1 MTWSGGSRPT
11 RTSPAISCRSSS
23 WRAGCPEA
31 ALAWYRAVGAL
42 ASVEVGPISVPT
54 LYLWGDADHSVGASA
69 ARWTADFATGP
80 FRFEIVPGVGHFIT
94 DEAPDLVTAHLLEHL
109 AAHP

>member
-1 MTWSGGSRPT
+1 VV
-11 RTSPAISCRSSS
+11 
-23 WRAGCPEA
+23 
-31 ALAWYRAVGAL
+31 ALSL
-42 ASVEVGPISVPT
+42 TEVGPISVPT

-69 ARWTADFATGP
+69 ARWTGDFATGP

-94 DEAPDLVTAHLLEHL
+94 DEAPDIVTAHVLEHL

>member
-1 MTWSGGSRPT
+1 
-11 RTSPAISCRSSS
+11 
-23 WRAGCPEA
+23 
-31 ALAWYRAVGAL
+31 VGAR
-42 ASVEVGPISVPT
+42 
-54 LYLWGDADHSVGASA
+54 A

-94 DEAPDLVTAHLLEHL
+94 DEVPDIVTAHLLEHL